1 MRRLPFFLIPC
12 LALASFGFGCKE
24 PTYEANQ
31 ATNWRGV
38 IQDPSPR
45 PRAIT
50 ALPPKQTQKLFDTVQ
65 PEAPELPLLRQ
76 ALSNLANAKSFKATL
91 TLPPA
96 EGQTTPTQGQLV
108 FDRAKGFRGTITIN
122 PQVKSEVL
130 VVDNQIYFRANTTTW
145 QTITYTPDGD
155 RLQAFF
161 RVAFLDPNRPIKL
174 LVSDSAK
181 VLETKDDPRGCRRYV
196 YTEALPSGDT
206 AKTSLCIQDNFP
218 VSIINEYAEGNTEVT
233 YSDINQP
240 VDIGSLR

>member
-1 MRRLPFFLIPC
+1 MRRLPFFLVAC
-12 LALASFGFGCKE
+12 AALALSGFGCKE
-24 PTYEANQ
+24 PAYQANQ
-31 ATNWRGV
+31 ATNWRGI

-45 PRAIT
+45 PRVTPT
-50 ALPPKQTQKLFDTVQ
+50 APPKQTQKLFDSVQ
-65 PEAPELPLLRQ
+65 PEALELPVLRQ

-96 EGQTTPTQGQLV
+96 EGQTTPIQGQLV

-130 VVDNQIYFRANTTTW
+130 VVDDQIYFRANTSTW

-161 RVAFLDPNRPIKL
+161 QVAFLDPNRPIKL

-181 VLETKDDPRGCRRYV
+181 VLENMDDPRGCRRYV

-206 AKTSLCIQDNFP
+206 AKTSLCIKDTFP
-218 VSIINEYAEGNTEVT
+218 ISIINEYAEGNTEVS